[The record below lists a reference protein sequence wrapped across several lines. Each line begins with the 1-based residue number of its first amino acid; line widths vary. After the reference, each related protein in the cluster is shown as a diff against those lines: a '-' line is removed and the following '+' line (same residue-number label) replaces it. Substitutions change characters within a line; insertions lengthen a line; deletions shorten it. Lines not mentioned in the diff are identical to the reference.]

1 MNLKPYPEYKDSDV
15 PWLGDVPRHWEIR
28 RIRNVTNLIVSN
40 VDKHSFENENIVCLC
55 NYTDVYKNE
64 KITNKI
70 KFMKATASEEEI
82 NKFKLRIN
90 DVIITKDSESWN
102 DIGVPALV
110 LYENQDFICGYHL
123 AILRPQEQL
132 SGQYLFRLLQD
143 KNISAQFHIIAN
155 GVTRYGMSQNSIK
168 DVKVL
173 LPFLSEQTT
182 IARFLDYKTAQ
193 IARFIKAKK
202 RMIELLKEQKQV
214 IINDAVTGKIVIK
227 DEGGRLKA
235 EKRPDSSFI
244 PHPSSFLQTVP
255 EGWEV
260 KRIKSISH
268 IRYGLGQPPKEKED
282 GLPLIRATNVDHG
295 KIVVKDLLRI
305 DINDVPASRDA
316 VLREGE
322 IIVVRSGAYTADS
335 AIIPKEF
342 TGSVAGYD
350 MVMTVFKA
358 MPEYVALALLSKY
371 LRDDQLIQASMRAA
385 QPHLNKEELGS
396 SFIILPQ
403 NQEQETIVLVTEKK
417 LNALDFTISRTERE
431 ISLMQEYRTRLVSDV
446 VTGKID
452 VRDIEIPD
460 IADIDDTIDESI
472 DEPEGEEELETAE
485 AEE

>member
-1 MNLKPYPEYKDSDV
+1 MNLKPYPEYKDSGV
-15 PWLGDVPRHWEIR
+15 AWLGQVPEHWGVQRLKFLAHIKTGGR
-28 RIRNVTNLIVSN
+28 DT
-40 VDKHSFENENIVCLC
+40 VDRKDDGGYPFFVRSQTVEHIDSFSFDGEAILTAGDGAGVAKVFH
-55 NYTDVYKNE
+55 YFIGKFDYHQRVYKFSNFRH
-64 KITNKI
+64 IRG
-70 KFMKATASEEEI
+70 KFFFYYFSCTLRYEAFRDTAKSTVDS
-82 NKFKLRIN
+82 LRLPMLQN
-90 DVIITKDSESWN
+90 FP
-102 DIGVPALV
+102 VPLP
-110 LYENQDFICGYHL
+110 FFS
-123 AILRPQEQL
+123 EQL
-132 SGQYLFRLLQD
+132 
-143 KNISAQFHIIAN
+143 
-155 GVTRYGMSQNSIK
+155 
-168 DVKVL
+168 
-173 LPFLSEQTT
+173 T
-182 IARFLDYKTAQ
+182 IARFLDYKTSQ

-202 RMIELLKEQKQV
+202 RMIELLKEQKLV
-214 IINDAVTGKIVIK
+214 IINDAVTGKIVIE

-244 PHPSSFLQTVP
+244 PHPSSFLQTLP

-295 KIVVKDLLRI
+295 KIVIKDLLRI
-305 DINDVPASRDA
+305 DIKDVPASRDA

-403 NQEQETIVLVTEKK
+403 NEEQETIVLVTEKK
-417 LNALDFTISRTERE
+417 LNALDLAISRTERE
-431 ISLMQEYRTRLVSDV
+431 IALIQEYRTRLISDV

-460 IADIDDTIDESI
+460 IADIDVTLDESI